1 MLFHSNLGQATCKRR
16 PNKFKMITAVPLSYL
31 LITNKDIQFEK
42 VTLSDMQNVMTVNS
56 FTADDKYSPL
66 KRDNFT
72 QPIWVILSQKRKV
85 FSRFFSSVLKSRLNF
100 EHFRKKVDPH
110 S

>member
-1 MLFHSNLGQATCKRR
+1 MA
-16 PNKFKMITAVPLSYL
+16 PLSYL
-31 LITNKDIQFEK
+31 LITNVDIQFEK
-42 VTLSDMQNVMTVNS
+42 VTLSDVQNVMTVNS

-72 QPIWVILSQKRKV
+72 QPIWIILSQKQKT
-85 FSRFFSSVLKSRLNF
+85 FSEFLSAVSKSRLNF
-100 EHFRKKVDPH
+100 EYFQKKGDPH

>member
-1 MLFHSNLGQATCKRR
+1 MA
-16 PNKFKMITAVPLSYL
+16 PLSYL
-31 LITNKDIQFEK
+31 LITNKDIEFEK

-56 FTADDKYSPL
+56 FTATDKYSPL

-72 QPIWVILSQKRKV
+72 QAIWIILSQKRKV
-85 FSRFFSSVLKSRLNF
+85 FSDLFSAVLKARINF
-100 EHFRKKVDPH
+100 EHFQKKGDPH

>member
-1 MLFHSNLGQATCKRR
+1 M
-16 PNKFKMITAVPLSYL
+16 
-31 LITNKDIQFEK
+31 ITNKDIEFEK

-72 QPIWVILSQKRKV
+72 QPIWVILSEKRKV
-85 FSRFFSSVLKSRLNF
+85 LSLFCSGVLKSRLNF
-100 EHFRKKVDPH
+100 EHFLKKGDPH

>member
-1 MLFHSNLGQATCKRR
+1 M
-16 PNKFKMITAVPLSYL
+16 
-31 LITNKDIQFEK
+31 DIQFEK
-42 VTLSDMQNVMTVNS
+42 VTLSDVQNVMTVNS

-72 QPIWVILSQKRKV
+72 QPIWIILSKKQKT
-85 FSRFFSSVLKSRLNF
+85 FSEFLAAVSKSRLNF
-100 EHFRKKVDPH
+100 EYFQKKGDPH

>member
-1 MLFHSNLGQATCKRR
+1 MRSNSSKI
-16 PNKFKMITAVPLSYL
+16 ITVAPLSYFF
-31 LITNKDIQFEK
+31 ITNKDIQFEK
-42 VTLSDMQNVMTVNS
+42 LTLSDMQNVMTVNS

-72 QPIWVILSQKRKV
+72 QPISIILSQKRKV
-85 FSRFFSSVLKSRLNF
+85 FSEFFFAVLKSSLNF
-100 EHFRKKVDPH
+100 EYFQKKVDPH

>member
-1 MLFHSNLGQATCKRR
+1 MA
-16 PNKFKMITAVPLSYL
+16 PLSYL
-31 LITNKDIQFEK
+31 LISNKDIQFDK

-66 KRDNFT
+66 KRHNFT
-72 QPIWVILSQKRKV
+72 QPIWIILSQKGKL
-85 FSRFFSSVLKSRLNF
+85 FSEFFSGVLKSRLNF
-100 EHFRKKVDPH
+100 EHFEKKVDPH

>member
-1 MLFHSNLGQATCKRR
+1 MA
-16 PNKFKMITAVPLSYL
+16 PLSYL

-72 QPIWVILSQKRKV
+72 QPTWIILSQKRKL
-85 FSRFFSSVLKSRLNF
+85 FSRFFSAVLKCRLNF
-100 EHFRKKVDPH
+100 EYFQKKVDPH